1 MAVSTSKAMP
11 CLNCAKNLPL
21 SNYFKDKRSA
31 LGITPICK
39 GCLQEL
45 SLENGIFDQQKV
57 FDLCRKIDKPFF
69 YNTFASIRSK
79 SVPEGVKMNEYL
91 RAINVGKSSLQG
103 FADGEQTIRNDGL
116 GGTMNENELAECI
129 SLFGEGFSTEEYK
142 SAKRLYDKM
151 TPNYPLRTNM
161 HQQMLADWAITKTK
175 EIRAMANG
183 NVEEAEKWGKRA
195 DAKATAAR
203 LNPNQLSAADL
214 SEGINN
220 FSKLTEAV
228 ERATDIIPVL
238 NRYRERPQDKVD
250 YTIWQFINYCR
261 KLEGKPT
268 VEYREIYAFLDEQYE
283 KHKEML
289 AWLKREKDGKYD
301 EVK

>member
-1 MAVSTSKAMP
+1 MP
-11 CLNCAKNLPL
+11 CLNCGKNLPL
-21 SNYFKDKRSA
+21 TNYVKDKRSA
-31 LGITPICK
+31 LGIVPICK
-39 GCLQEL
+39 TCLQDL
-45 SLENGIFDQQKV
+45 SLENGAFDQKKV

-69 YNTFASIRSK
+69 YNTFAATRAKGVPESIKMSEYIRS
-79 SVPEGVKMNEYL
+79 VNL
-91 RAINVGKSSLQG
+91 GKTGSLG
-103 FADGEQTIRNDGL
+103 FADGEQTTRNDGL
-116 GGTMNENELAECI
+116 GGTIEENELAAYI
-129 SLFGEGFSTEEYK
+129 DLFGEGFSAEEYK
-142 SAKRLYDKM
+142 NAKRLYDKM
-151 TPNYPLRTNM
+151 SINYPIKTNI
-161 HQQMLADWAITKTK
+161 HEQMLADWAITKTK
-175 EIRAMANG
+175 EQRAMAMG

-195 DAKATAAR
+195 DAKATAAKI
-203 LNPNQLSAADL
+203 NPSQLSAADL

-289 AWLKREKDGKYD
+289 SWLKREKDGKFD

>member
-1 MAVSTSKAMP
+1 MP
-11 CLNCAKNLPL
+11 CLNCGKNLPL
-21 SNYFKDKRSA
+21 TNYVKDKRSA
-31 LGITPICK
+31 LGIVPICK
-39 GCLQEL
+39 ACLQDL
-45 SLENGIFDQQKV
+45 SLENGAFDQKKV

-69 YNTFASIRSK
+69 YNTFAVTRAKGVPESIKMSEYIRS
-79 SVPEGVKMNEYL
+79 VNL
-91 RAINVGKSSLQG
+91 GKTGSLG
-103 FADGEQTIRNDGL
+103 FADGEQTTRNDGL
-116 GGTMNENELAECI
+116 GGTIEENELAAYI
-129 SLFGEGFSTEEYK
+129 DLFGEGFSAEEYK
-142 SAKRLYDKM
+142 NAKRLYDKM
-151 TPNYPLRTNM
+151 SINYPIKTNI
-161 HQQMLADWAITKTK
+161 HEQMLADWAITKTK
-175 EIRAMANG
+175 EQRAMAMG

-195 DAKATAAR
+195 DAKATAAKI
-203 LNPNQLSAADL
+203 NPSQLSAADL

-283 KHKEML
+283 KHKDML
-289 AWLKREKDGKYD
+289 SWLKREKDGKFD

>member
-1 MAVSTSKAMP
+1 MAVSATNSMP

-21 SNYFKDKRSA
+21 SNYAKDRRTA
-31 LGITPICK
+31 LGIVPICK
-39 GCLQEL
+39 NCLQEL
-45 SLENGIFDQQKV
+45 SLDNGVFDQKKV
-57 FDLCRKIDKPFF
+57 FELCRRIDKPFF
-69 YNTFASIRSK
+69 YKTFATIRDK
-79 SVPEGVKMNEYL
+79 SLPENAKMQDYI
-91 RAINVGKSSLQG
+91 RATGLGKTGNLG
-103 FADGEQTIRNDGL
+103 FADGEQSLKNDGL
-116 GGTMNENELAECI
+116 GATMSEQEIEECYD
-129 SLFGEGFSTEEYK
+129 LFGEGFSEEEYK

-151 TPNYPLRTNM
+151 TNNYPLKTNM
-161 HQQMLADWAITKTK
+161 HQQILADWAMTKSK
-175 EIRAMANG
+175 EIRAMASG

-195 DAKATAAR
+195 DAKATAAK
-203 LNPNQLSAADL
+203 LNPSQLSAADL

-268 VEYREIYAFLDEQYE
+268 VQYREIYAFLDEQYE

-289 AWLKREKDGKYD
+289 AWLKHEKDGKYD
-301 EVK
+301 EVQ